1 MWLGGGEPKRGR
13 SRGSSAMVA
22 SPSHWL
28 PAASSS
34 GAPLRLML
42 AILNPGSHLRLPV
55 SIVVA
60 IIALLATPGTSD
72 KGPGIWLQ
80 VILSAAIRA
89 IAFEICP
96 SKEIPKAI

>member
-13 SRGSSAMVA
+13 SRCSSAMVA

-55 SIVVA
+55 PVVVA

-72 KGPGIWLQ
+72 MASGI
-80 VILSAAIRA
+80 
-89 IAFEICP
+89 
-96 SKEIPKAI
+96 

>member
-22 SPSHWL
+22 ISSHWL

-42 AILNPGSHLRLPV
+42 AILNPGSHLQLPV
-55 SIVVA
+55 PVVVA

-72 KGPGIWLQ
+72 MASGI
-80 VILSAAIRA
+80 
-89 IAFEICP
+89 
-96 SKEIPKAI
+96 

>member
-1 MWLGGGEPKRGR
+1 MWTCGPRKGR
-13 SRGSSAMVA
+13 SPSCSAISA
-22 SPSHWL
+22 GRPHWL
-28 PAASSS
+28 PSASS
-34 GAPLRLML
+34 GAPSLRLVL

-55 SIVVA
+55 PIAVA

>member
-1 MWLGGGEPKRGR
+1 
-13 SRGSSAMVA
+13 MVA

-55 SIVVA
+55 VVA

-72 KGPGIWLQ
+72 MASGI
-80 VILSAAIRA
+80 IGNAS
-89 IAFEICP
+89 C
-96 SKEIPKAI
+96 

>member
-13 SRGSSAMVA
+13 SRCSSAMVA

-34 GAPLRLML
+34 GAPLRLVL

-55 SIVVA
+55 VVA

-72 KGPGIWLQ
+72 MASGI
-80 VILSAAIRA
+80 IGNAS
-89 IAFEICP
+89 C
-96 SKEIPKAI
+96 

>member
-55 SIVVA
+55 VVA

-72 KGPGIWLQ
+72 MASGI
-80 VILSAAIRA
+80 
-89 IAFEICP
+89 
-96 SKEIPKAI
+96 